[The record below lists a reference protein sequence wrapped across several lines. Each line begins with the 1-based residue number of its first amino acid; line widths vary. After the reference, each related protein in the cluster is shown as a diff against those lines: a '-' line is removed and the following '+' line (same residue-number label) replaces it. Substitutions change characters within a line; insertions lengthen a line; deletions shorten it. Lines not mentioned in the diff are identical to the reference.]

1 MPAPFAA
8 LQEKLNASVEARLA
22 NAEADFGGAVGVV
35 SGMFGNEYAEAFGT
49 IAGSRPV
56 FKCLA
61 AHVVAVARNAALT
74 IGGIAYTAAEIKP
87 DGRGMT
93 LFVLRAA

>member
-1 MPAPFAA
+1 MATPFAA

-35 SGMFGNEYAEAFGT
+35 PGLFGNEYAEAFGAV
-49 IAGSRPV
+49 AGGRPV
-56 FKCLA
+56 FKCLSSRVA
-61 AHVVAVARNAALT
+61 AVARNAALS
-74 IGGIAYTAAEIKP
+74 IGSAAFTAAEIKP